1 MANTY
6 STEAQLLQNTPRQMP
21 NGSYAGGRV
30 RRFRNTVTM
39 AAQAAADT
47 ITCQPVPA
55 GHVFAFGVLTASAS
69 LGGTATLAIGVS
81 GTPAKFR
88 AAAIFTAVDTPTLFG
103 TSAAASADFLTAT
116 EVPLLTIA
124 AAALPGSGFFIVD
137 FYYSGQ

>member
-6 STEAQLLQNTPRQMP
+6 STEAALLQLTPRTMP

-30 RRFRNTVTM
+30 RRYRNTVTM

-69 LGGTATLAIGVS
+69 LGGTATLAIGIS
-81 GTPAKFR
+81 GTAAKFR

-103 TSAAASADFLTAT
+103 TSAAMSADFNTST

-124 AAALPGSGFFIVD
+124 AASLPGAGFFIVD